1 MLKEID
7 AITLLVMLGK
17 VGKNLELI
25 SNLERKQLIE
35 TCIYI

>member
-7 AITLLVMLGK
+7 AITLLVMLEK